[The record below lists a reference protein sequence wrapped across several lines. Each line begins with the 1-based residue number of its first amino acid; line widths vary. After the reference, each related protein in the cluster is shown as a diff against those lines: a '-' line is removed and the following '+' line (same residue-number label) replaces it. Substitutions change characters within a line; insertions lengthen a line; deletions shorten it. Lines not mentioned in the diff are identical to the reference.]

1 MNATEAMTTMA
12 IVVGVLAVLW
22 IVWRLVKG
30 RLPER
35 LADVVGQLIPVTV
48 LIILLV
54 TGLLIIDP
62 DQGDRLLESTLA
74 YLPQA
79 FVAVV
84 VVIVARALGRI
95 VGVITETAL
104 QRISPVVAAR
114 SKLAASS
121 VILGVGIIIA
131 LQQLG
136 ISTDIV
142 LLLVAGLVFGTALAV
157 ALLVGLGGLPLAKQ
171 VAAGRHV
178 QERYEIGQVIKVLDH
193 EGRITSI
200 GLSTT
205 RIEAMDGGVVDLPNR
220 TLLEHPV
227 TRFS

>member
-1 MNATEAMTTMA
+1 MTATEALTTLA
-12 IVVGVLAVLW
+12 VVVGALAVLW
-22 IVWRLVKG
+22 VVWRLVKR

-35 LADVVGQLIPVTV
+35 LADVVSQLIPVTV

-54 TGLLIIDP
+54 TGLLILDP

-121 VILGVGIIIA
+121 VILGVGVIIA

-178 QERYEIGQVIKVLDH
+178 QERYEVGQVIRVLDH
-193 EGRITSI
+193 EGRITAI

-220 TLLEHPV
+220 VLLEHPV

>member
-1 MNATEAMTTMA
+1 MNATEALTTLA
-12 IVVGVLAVLW
+12 VVVGTLAVLW
-22 IVWRLVKG
+22 IVWRLVKR

-35 LADVVGQLIPVTV
+35 LADVVSQLIPVTV

-62 DQGDRLLESTLA
+62 DQGDRLLDSTLA

-79 FVAVV
+79 FVAIV

-142 LLLVAGLVFGTALAV
+142 LLLVAGLVFGTALAI

-178 QERYEIGQVIKVLDH
+178 QERYDVGQVIRVLDH

>member
-1 MNATEAMTTMA
+1 MTATEALTTLA
-12 IVVGVLAVLW
+12 VVIGALAVLW
-22 IVWRLVKG
+22 VVWRLVKR

-35 LADVVGQLIPVTV
+35 LADVVSQLIPVTV

-54 TGLLIIDP
+54 TGLLILDP

-142 LLLVAGLVFGTALAV
+142 LLLVAGLVFGTALAI

-178 QERYEIGQVIKVLDH
+178 QERYEVGQVIRVLDH

-227 TRFS
+227 IRFS